1 MGSVPAGARS
11 RVFWFLL
18 ALATS
23 GVRTGNSLAAST
35 VGGAFVGLSLALF
48 VLAAL
53 CIWSGIAMGR
63 LSVGVRTTGKVVAWV
78 GLFAGSVSATVGGSG
93 GCVDPST
100 GATVTSSPIG

>member
-23 GVRTGNSLAAST
+23 GVRTGNSRAAST
-35 VGGAFVGLSLALF
+35 VGGAFVGLALALF

-53 CIWSGIAMGR
+53 CIWSGMGR
-63 LSVGVRTTGKVVAWV
+63 LSVGVRTREGRRLGRTLRG
-78 GLFAGSVSATVGGSG
+78 
-93 GCVDPST
+93 
-100 GATVTSSPIG
+100 